1 MTAVASK
8 RYRSAA
14 QLVDRTKVHPIAK
27 AMEVLQQL
35 PKAKFDETVELSIH
49 LLLDDKQ
56 TDVVVRGTV
65 VLPHGTGK
73 ARRVIVFCKGERVS
87 EAQAAGADAVG
98 AMELIEK
105 VNGGWLDFDVAI
117 ATPDLMKDVSRL
129 GKFLGPR
136 GLMPSPKAGTVTED
150 VVKAITE
157 VKGGR
162 IEFKMDKQA
171 NLHIVIGKRSFTPQA
186 LTENAQVVFEAVA
199 RSKPVGTN
207 GKFLTGATVS
217 STMSPG
223 VRMDVSAYV
232 STEEA

>member
-1 MTAVASK
+1 MPVIASK

-14 QLVDRTKVHPIAK
+14 QLVDRTQILPLAK
-27 AMEVLQQL
+27 AMELLQQL

-73 ARRVIVFCKGERVS
+73 TRRVIVFCKGERVS
-87 EAQAAGADAVG
+87 EAQAAGANAVG
-98 AMELIEK
+98 ALDLIEK

-136 GLMPSPKAGTVTED
+136 GLMPSPKAGTVTDD
-150 VVKAITE
+150 VAKAVKE

-199 RSKPVGTN
+199 RAKPAGTK

-223 VRMDVSAYV
+223 VRIDVSAYV
-232 STEEA
+232 STEES

>member
-1 MTAVASK
+1 MPVVASK

-14 QLVDRTKVHPIAK
+14 QLVDRTQILPLAK
-27 AMEVLQQL
+27 AMELLQQL

-49 LLLDDKQ
+49 LDLDDKQ
-56 TDVVVRGTV
+56 ADVVVRGTV

-73 ARRVIVFCKGERVS
+73 TRRVIVFCKGERVS
-87 EAQAAGADAVG
+87 EAQAAGAEAVG

-150 VVKAITE
+150 VAKAVKE

-171 NLHIVIGKRSFTPQA
+171 NLHVVIGKRSFTPQA
-186 LTENAQVVFEAVA
+186 LVENAQAVFEAVA
-199 RSKPVGTN
+199 RAKPAGTK
-207 GKFLTGATVS
+207 GKYLTSAAVS
-217 STMSPG
+217 GTMSPG
-223 VRMDVSAYV
+223 VRIDVSAYV
-232 STEEA
+232 TQEV

>member
-1 MTAVASK
+1 MTVVASK

-14 QLVDRTKVHPIAK
+14 QLVDRTKIHPILK
-27 AMEVLQQL
+27 AMELLQQL

-49 LLLDDKQ
+49 LILDDKQ
-56 TDVVVRGTV
+56 TDVVVRGTL

-73 ARRVIVFCKGERVS
+73 TRRVIVFCKGERVS

-105 VNGGWLDFDVAI
+105 VNGGWLEFDVAI
-117 ATPDLMKDVSRL
+117 ATPDMMKDVSRL

-150 VVKAITE
+150 VIKAIKE

-186 LTENAQVVFEAVA
+186 LTENAQTVLDAVA
-199 RSKPVGTN
+199 RSKPVGTK

-232 STEEA
+232 STDEA